1 MGVVVLESVYRGERK
16 KFRKVDGGVLAVR
29 GAEVVYEA
37 RGNEQGFFVVSVVS
51 VAAPVFVAMPV
62 VVSSVP
68 MVVMASAVPVVMAM
82 FVLPVP
88 VMAVVVVSVV
98 VMTGMVVIV
107 VVFVV
112 SVRHA
117 CESVRQGYT
126 SRDFTNSS
134 EISEFL

>member
-1 MGVVVLESVYRGERK
+1 MGVVVFESVYRGERK
-16 KFRKVDGGVLAVR
+16 KFRKVYGGVFAVR
-29 GAEVVYEA
+29 GTEVVYEA
-37 RGNEQGFFVVSVVS
+37 RGNEQGFFVV
-51 VAAPVFVAMPV
+51 PV

-68 MVVMASAVPVVMAM
+68 MVVMASAVPVVVAM

>member
-1 MGVVVLESVYRGERK
+1 M
-16 KFRKVDGGVLAVR
+16 
-29 GAEVVYEA
+29 
-37 RGNEQGFFVVSVVS
+37 
-51 VAAPVFVAMPV
+51 
-62 VVSSVP
+62 
-68 MVVMASAVPVVMAM
+68 SAVPVIVVPAVDVMGIVSVPVVVAM

>member
-1 MGVVVLESVYRGERK
+1 M
-16 KFRKVDGGVLAVR
+16 
-29 GAEVVYEA
+29 
-37 RGNEQGFFVVSVVS
+37 
-51 VAAPVFVAMPV
+51 M
-62 VVSSVP
+62 SSV
-68 MVVMASAVPVVMAM
+68 

-88 VMAVVVVSVV
+88 SVAVVVVSTVFVVGIVPVTVVFFMAVFVLPVPSVAVVVVSVV
-98 VMTGMVVIV
+98 VMTAVVMIV